1 MYCTKCGKKNEK
13 DTVFCIYCGKQIME
27 DEKFNYTVEK
37 TPKNNPLA
45 IAGFVVGLI
54 SNTFGMLT
62 IGGIVAIILSVI
74 ALNRIKKYNEGG
86 RGFAVAGLILGIL
99 GATRIIF
106 YILAIVFSVLSRTN

>member
-13 DTVFCIYCGKQIME
+13 DTVFCNYCGKQIME
-27 DEKFNYTVEK
+27 EEKFNYTVEK
-37 TPKNNPLA
+37 TAKNNPLA

-62 IGGIVAIILSVI
+62 IGGIVAIILSAI
-74 ALNRIKKYNEGG
+74 ALHKIKKYNEGG
-86 RGFAVAGLILGIL
+86 RGFAVVGLILGIV

-106 YILAIVFSVLSRTN
+106 YILAIIFAIMK